1 MEVTDLSW
9 CEKHAGFLEEHDISP
24 QDIVQALL
32 RSIAAQGA
40 AMRGYQTPEDLELA
54 AKAITRMAG
63 DQPFC
68 CKLGDEKL
76 RAIVSKALTE
86 RMSQPE

>member
-1 MEVTDLSW
+1 MEVTDVSW
-9 CEKHAGFLEEHDISP
+9 CEKHAAFLEEHDISP
-24 QDIVQALL
+24 QDVVQAIL

-40 AMRGYQTPEDLELA
+40 AMRGYETAEDLDLA

-68 CKLGDEKL
+68 CKLGDDKL
-76 RAIVSKALTE
+76 RAIVSRAVAE
-86 RMSQPE
+86 RMGHSE